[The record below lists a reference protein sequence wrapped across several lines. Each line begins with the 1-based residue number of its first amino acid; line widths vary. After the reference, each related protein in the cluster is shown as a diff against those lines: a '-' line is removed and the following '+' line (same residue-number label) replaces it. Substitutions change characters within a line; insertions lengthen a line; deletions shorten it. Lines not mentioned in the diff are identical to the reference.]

1 MNKKKFIN
9 VYYSTDSKLE
19 KLDKEVKQ
27 TDYSQKV
34 FISLNRAKNSKY
46 VTLISNINSSEDEL
60 IKISK
65 ILKVKCGAGGTVKD
79 GEILIQGD
87 FVDKIY
93 IIIKDMG
100 FNNIKK

>member
-1 MNKKKFIN
+1 MNKKKFID

-19 KLDKEVKQ
+19 RIEEEIKQ
-27 TDYSQKV
+27 TDYLQKV

-60 IKISK
+60 VNISK
-65 ILKVKCGAGGTVKD
+65 ILKSKCGTGGTVKN

-87 FVDKIY
+87 FVEKIY
-93 IIIKDMG
+93 NIIKDMG
-100 FNNIKK
+100 FTNIKK